1 MLSAWKTA
9 ASHRSLALD
18 ALSARVMLAD
28 PEFRI
33 LYLNRSLTDFLKE
46 AEPQLRQTWPGFSVE
61 GLVGRKIDAFHQ
73 NPDHPRQMLTH
84 VRGRH
89 EASIDIGGRKFDLAV
104 TPLRAG
110 DRVSGYSVEWADAAH
125 RLQNIDFSAQIAA
138 FLRHQAVIVFAPDGA
153 IIEANANFLK
163 VVGYEAKEIVG
174 RHHSL
179 FVEPAVA
186 SGPDYRAFWE
196 KLRAGQ
202 YLAGEFRR
210 VVKGG
215 REVWIR
221 GSYNPIVDENG
232 EVLKVVNFA
241 LEVTARVDAAPA
253 GLAEGDLTQRLRDPL
268 APELDRLREDIN
280 RSVDTLNHVE
290 ESARA
295 SQTGT
300 AEIESASNNLS
311 SGAAQQ
317 AASLNESTTALNQ
330 MTEAIRG
337 AAESGDTAHHGV
349 AQAAEDALRSN
360 EIVNRTTAAMT
371 AIDQSSKQ
379 ISQIIGAIDEIAFQT
394 NLLALN
400 AGVEAARA
408 GDAGRGFAVVASE
421 VRALAQ
427 RSAEAAK
434 EIKTLIKTS
443 GARVGEGVELVNGTG
458 GALRRVVEQVNQI
471 NNIIGEMAASAS
483 AQATTIAEVNIAIG
497 EMDQISQPNAAMM
510 EESTAVTRTLAAQTR
525 DLLEA
530 VNRFKLDGER
540 APARPSARA
549 A

>member
-280 RSVDTLNHVE
+280 RSVDTLNQKRLQRPLQRR
-290 ESARA
+290 SAAGGEPQRIHNRA
-295 SQTGT
+295 QSDDRSDPWRRRERRYRPPRGG
-300 AEIESASNNLS
+300 AS
-311 SGAAQQ
+311 GGGCAALQRDRQ
-317 AASLNESTTALNQ
+317 PND
-330 MTEAIRG
+330 
-337 AAESGDTAHHGV
+337 SGDDRH
-349 AQAAEDALRSN
+349 RP
-360 EIVNRTTAAMT
+360 I
-371 AIDQSSKQ
+371 
-379 ISQIIGAIDEIAFQT
+379 FQT
-394 NLLALN
+394 
-400 AGVEAARA
+400 
-408 GDAGRGFAVVASE
+408 D
-421 VRALAQ
+421 Q
-427 RSAEAAK
+427 PDH
-434 EIKTLIKTS
+434 
-443 GARVGEGVELVNGTG
+443 
-458 GALRRVVEQVNQI
+458 RRH
-471 NNIIGEMAASAS
+471 
-483 AQATTIAEVNIAIG
+483 
-497 EMDQISQPNAAMM
+497 
-510 EESTAVTRTLAAQTR
+510 R
-525 DLLEA
+525 
-530 VNRFKLDGER
+530 
-540 APARPSARA
+540 
-549 A
+549 